1 MLSDKPVQPVH
12 PDRPPLACGLAF
24 AGTRRAGVVAVNDP
38 VLGSAGPQG
47 HPAPAGG
54 AHRQPRQ
61 QDGPSSNP
69 WRNHARTAGV
79 ELALNLFKNL
89 RIHQAG
95 NRDRDDFLIGLALT
109 SARRPNIELPLADID
124 GVCQDM
130 VYRAN
135 SKGHATPGA
144 IAITIEPFDD
154 FLDAECA
161 RDAIAV

>member
-1 MLSDKPVQPVH
+1 M
-12 PDRPPLACGLAF
+12 
-24 AGTRRAGVVAVNDP
+24 
-38 VLGSAGPQG
+38 
-47 HPAPAGG
+47 
-54 AHRQPRQ
+54 
-61 QDGPSSNP
+61 
-69 WRNHARTAGV
+69 

-89 RIHQAG
+89 RINQAG
-95 NRDRDDFLIGLALT
+95 NRDRDDFLIGLALS

-154 FLDAECA
+154 FLDAERA
-161 RDAIAV
+161 RVAVAVQIQVEYKLDDLGFGGVEVQFFLDLRTALFGFNLSSSGSAARRPSARSTLASTS